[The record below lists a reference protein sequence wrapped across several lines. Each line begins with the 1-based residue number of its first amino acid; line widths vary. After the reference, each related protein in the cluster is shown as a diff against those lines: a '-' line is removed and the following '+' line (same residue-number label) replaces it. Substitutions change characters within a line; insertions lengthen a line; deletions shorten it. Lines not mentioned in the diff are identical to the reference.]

1 MRVRQLNLLALWTDL
16 IEVAHVAMDLA
27 LRALFLTIL
36 EALVAVVDYLG
47 LHGFG
52 PLW

>member
-1 MRVRQLNLLALWTDL
+1 MRVRQLDQLALRTDL
-16 IEVAHVAMDLA
+16 VEVAHVAMDLA
-27 LRALFLTIL
+27 LRALFLAIL
-36 EALVAVVDYLG
+36 EALVAVVDDLG